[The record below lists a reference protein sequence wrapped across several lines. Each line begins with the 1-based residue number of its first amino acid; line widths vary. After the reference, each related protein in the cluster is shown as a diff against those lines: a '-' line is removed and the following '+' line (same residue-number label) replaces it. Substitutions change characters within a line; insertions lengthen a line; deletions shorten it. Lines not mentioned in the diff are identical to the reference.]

1 MDSSKPG
8 IFYQPRTIRRILA
21 ILHLACAG
29 LFLSDLIFHRHVVDP
44 IEEIVGFY
52 GLYGFIACVGLVLAA
67 KEMRKMLLRDENY
80 YDTDNHDK
88 GNDA

>member
-29 LFLSDLIFHRHVVDP
+29 LFLSDLIFYRHVVDP

-52 GLYGFIACVGLVLAA
+52 GLYGFIACWLLVILA
-67 KEMRKMLLRDENY
+67 KLMRRILMRGENY
-80 YDTDNHDK
+80 YDN
-88 GNDA
+88 